1 MESSANP
8 IRRVVNLLQAM
19 QKQVKEDGEKEE
31 ELYKKFMCY
40 CTTGKSQLETAVTMA
55 EEKIPQV
62 TAALEEA
69 KSRKAQLDA
78 DIKDH
83 KADRAEGKDSLA
95 KATALRAKEATAY
108 AKLKSELETNL
119 SAMAAAIK
127 AIEGGM
133 TGSFLQTTAAGAL
146 RRLAV
151 DADMASVDRDELTS
165 FLSQGSSNGYA
176 PKSGQIS
183 GILKQMK
190 DTMAQEFADATATE
204 EKAIEDFEA
213 LTKAK
218 TAEIEA
224 LTVAIEQ
231 KLESSGA
238 LGVEIVN
245 MEEDIDDTSKALEED
260 KKFLAE
266 LNTGC
271 DTKTAEWEER
281 SKTRADEILAIH
293 ETIKILND
301 DDALELFK
309 KALPAP
315 SLMQVL
321 VTSKEVQRNALHALG
336 SAKAKDSRLAL
347 ISMTLRGGAK
357 SFDKV
362 LKMIDEM
369 VALLGEEQTS
379 DDAKKAYCEKELDAA
394 EDEKKV
400 LDIKLS
406 DLEKAIDDT
415 EESIATL
422 TEEVKAL
429 LKGIKDLDAQVKEAT
444 TNREDENA
452 FYKKTMQEDSAAKD
466 ILKMAKNRLAKF
478 YAPKTY
484 QPPAKEERS
493 SMGRISEEM
502 SLQQQQKASPGAPPE
517 TWTAYAKK
525 SEGHGGVIAM
535 VDLLIA
541 DLDKEMTM
549 MTTEEKDA
557 QKEYEEFVAEAG
569 EKRAADSKS
578 AEQKS
583 GEKAELEAALIKSQQ
598 DAKDTTK
605 EAYLKDVQIKDL
617 HSECDWLISTYE
629 VRKEA
634 RAGEVD
640 SLKKAKA
647 VLSGAD
653 YSLVQTAVRHID
665 SGVHH

>member
-19 QKQVKEDGEKEE
+19 QKQVKGDGEKEE

-55 EEKIPQV
+55 EEKIPKV

-69 KSRKAQLDA
+69 KSRKAQLDS

-83 KADRAEGKDSLA
+83 KADRAEGKDALA

-133 TGSFLQTTAAGAL
+133 AGSFLQTTAAGAL

-151 DADMASVDRDELTS
+151 DADMPSVDRDELTS

-190 DTMAQEFADATATE
+190 DTMAQELADATATE

-213 LTKAK
+213 LSKAK

-231 KLESSGA
+231 KLESSGE

-245 MEEDIDDTSKALEED
+245 MEEDIDDTSKALDEY

-266 LNTGC
+266 LNKGC

-281 SKTRADEILAIH
+281 SKTRADELLAIH

-315 SLMQVL
+315 SLVQVL

-406 DLEKAIDDT
+406 DLEKATDDT

-444 TNREDENA
+444 TNREKENA

-502 SLQQQQKASPGAPPE
+502 SLQQQQKASPGPPPD
-517 TWTAYAKK
+517 TWTAYETK
-525 SEGHGGVIAM
+525 SEEHGGVIAM

-569 EKRAADSKS
+569 EKRATDSKS

-583 GEKAELEAALIKSQQ
+583 GEKAELEAALIKLQQ

-617 HSECDWLISTYE
+617 HLECDWLISTYE

-653 YSLVQTAVRHID
+653 YSLVQTAVRHSD
-665 SGVHH
+665 SVVHH

>member
-1 MESSANP
+1 
-8 IRRVVNLLQAM
+8 
-19 QKQVKEDGEKEE
+19 
-31 ELYKKFMCY
+31 
-40 CTTGKSQLETAVTMA
+40 
-55 EEKIPQV
+55 
-62 TAALEEA
+62 
-69 KSRKAQLDA
+69 
-78 DIKDH
+78 
-83 KADRAEGKDSLA
+83 
-95 KATALRAKEATAY
+95 
-108 AKLKSELETNL
+108 
-119 SAMAAAIK
+119 
-127 AIEGGM
+127 
-133 TGSFLQTTAAGAL
+133 
-146 RRLAV
+146 
-151 DADMASVDRDELTS
+151 
-165 FLSQGSSNGYA
+165 
-176 PKSGQIS
+176 
-183 GILKQMK
+183 
-190 DTMAQEFADATATE
+190 
-204 EKAIEDFEA
+204 
-213 LTKAK
+213 
-218 TAEIEA
+218 
-224 LTVAIEQ
+224 
-231 KLESSGA
+231 
-238 LGVEIVN
+238 
-245 MEEDIDDTSKALEED
+245 
-260 KKFLAE
+260 
-266 LNTGC
+266 
-271 DTKTAEWEER
+271 
-281 SKTRADEILAIH
+281 
-293 ETIKILND
+293 
-301 DDALELFK
+301 
-309 KALPAP
+309 
-315 SLMQVL
+315 

-347 ISMTLRGGAK
+347 ISMALRGGAK

-478 YAPKTY
+478 YAPKMY

-493 SMGRISEEM
+493 TAGRISEEM

-583 GEKAELEAALIKSQQ
+583 GEKAELEAALIKLQQ

-617 HSECDWLISTYE
+617 HLECDWLISTYE

-653 YSLVQTAVRHID
+653 YSLVQTAVRHSD

>member
-19 QKQVKEDGEKEE
+19 QKQVMEDGEKEE

-55 EEKIPQV
+55 EEKIPKV

-83 KADRAEGKDSLA
+83 KADRAEGKDALA

-119 SAMAAAIK
+119 SALAAAIK

-151 DADMASVDRDELTS
+151 DADMPSVDRDELTS

-190 DTMAQEFADATATE
+190 DTMAQELADATATE

-231 KLESSGA
+231 KLESSGE

-315 SLMQVL
+315 SLVQVL
-321 VTSKEVQRNALHALG
+321 VTSKEVQRNALRALG

-406 DLEKAIDDT
+406 DLEKATDDT

-444 TNREDENA
+444 TNREEENA

-478 YAPKTY
+478 YAPKMY

-493 SMGRISEEM
+493 TAGRISEEM

-653 YSLVQTAVRHID
+653 YSLVQTAVRHSD
-665 SGVHH
+665 SLVHH

>member
-19 QKQVKEDGEKEE
+19 QKQVMEEGKKEE

-40 CTTGKSQLETAVTMA
+40 CTTGKSQLETAITMA
-55 EEKIPQV
+55 EEKIPKV

-69 KSRKAQLDA
+69 KSRKAQLDS
-78 DIKDH
+78 DIKAH
-83 KADRAEGKDSLA
+83 KADRAEGKDALA
-95 KATALRAKEATAY
+95 KANALRAKEATAY
-108 AKLKSELETNL
+108 AKLKNELETNL
-119 SAMAAAIK
+119 SALAAAIK

-133 TGSFLQTTAAGAL
+133 AGSFLQTTAAGTL
-146 RRLAV
+146 RQIAV
-151 DADMASVDRDELTS
+151 DADMSSVDRDELTS
-165 FLSQGSSNGYA
+165 FLSQGASNDYA
-176 PKSGQIS
+176 PKSGQIV
-183 GILKQMK
+183 GILNQMK
-190 DTMAQEFADATATE
+190 DTMAQELADASATE

-213 LTKAK
+213 LSKAK

-231 KLESSGA
+231 KLESSGE

-245 MEEDIDDTSKALEED
+245 MDEDIDDTSKALEED

-266 LNTGC
+266 INKGC

-281 SKTRADEILAIH
+281 SKTRADELLAVH

-301 DDALELFK
+301 DDAMELFK
-309 KALPAP
+309 KTLPSP

-321 VTSKEVQRNALHALG
+321 VTSKEVQRSALHALG

-362 LKMIDEM
+362 IKMIDEM

-379 DDAKKAYCEKELDAA
+379 DDAKKAYCEKELDTA

-422 TEEVKAL
+422 TEEIKAL

-444 TNREDENA
+444 TVREDENA

-478 YAPKTY
+478 YAPKMY
-484 QPPAKEERS
+484 QPPAKDERS
-493 SMGRISEEM
+493 TMGRISEEM
-502 SLQQQQKASPGAPPE
+502 SLQQQKASPGPPPE
-517 TWTAYAKK
+517 TWSAYAKK
-525 SEGHGGVIAM
+525 SEEHGGVIAM

-549 MTTEEKDA
+549 MTTEEKEA
-557 QKEYEEFVAEAG
+557 QKEYEEFIAEAG

-578 AEQKS
+578 AAQKS
-583 GEKAELEAALIKSQQ
+583 GEKAELEAALIKLQQ

-617 HSECDWLISTYE
+617 HLECDWLISTFE

-653 YSLVQTAVRHID
+653 YSLVQTAVRHSD
-665 SGVHH
+665 FVVHH